1 MIHFV
6 KKVYKVKMETDIRK
20 YCAPGRGSEAWKKTL
35 QPKKCCGTSECLFK
49 RVLSVEKNVRYR
61 TGKRA
66 KVHFDLVTLVY
77 NASKISSRPHETT
90 TT

>member
-35 QPKKCCGTSECLFK
+35 QSEKCCGTSECLFK

-66 KVHFDLVTLVY
+66 KSPF
-77 NASKISSRPHETT
+77 
-90 TT
+90 

>member
-1 MIHFV
+1 
-6 KKVYKVKMETDIRK
+6 METDIRK